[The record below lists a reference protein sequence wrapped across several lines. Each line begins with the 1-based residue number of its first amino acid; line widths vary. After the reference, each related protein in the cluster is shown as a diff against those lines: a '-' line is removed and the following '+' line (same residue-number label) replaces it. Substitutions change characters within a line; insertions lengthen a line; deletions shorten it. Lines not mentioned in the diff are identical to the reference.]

1 MWDLGKISWYL
12 ASVISPRMDMRDLG
26 KVVPRFGTLFCH
38 IWHSLEI
45 FGNLWWCLEVI
56 GTSYAPF
63 GMSGFFVG
71 SQQDLLIPCLCNLAK
86 IWICVILVR
95 WCQDLVLCTATFGIL
110 WKSLG
115 IFGDVRKS
123 LGLLKHQ
130 LESQV
135 FFRKPK
141 KLRDGNHTH
150 LTWEKLAGLEEED
163 QRIKNWNVLL
173 FKVLKRK
180 WLLLKS
186 LLTNWDKRLF
196 WLDIRTTEWVLLH

>member
-1 MWDLGKISWYL
+1 MILVRWCQDLALCS
-12 ASVISPRMDMRDLG
+12 A
-26 KVVPRFGTLFCH
+26 
-38 IWHSLEI
+38 I
-45 FGNLWWCLEVI
+45 FGILWKSLGIFGDVLEVI

-71 SQQDLLIPCLCNLAK
+71 SQQDLLIPCHCNLAK

-95 WCQDLVLCTATFGIL
+95 WCQDLALCTATFGIL

-123 LGLLKHQ
+123 LGLLKHH
-130 LESQV
+130 LECQV

-150 LTWEKLAGLEEED
+150 VG
-163 QRIKNWNVLL
+163 
-173 FKVLKRK
+173 KVGRFRGRGP
-180 WLLLKS
+180 
-186 LLTNWDKRLF
+186 TN
-196 WLDIRTTEWVLLH
+196 

>member
-1 MWDLGKISWYL
+1 
-12 ASVISPRMDMRDLG
+12 MRDLG

-38 IWHSLEI
+38 IWHSLGI
-45 FGNLWWCLEVI
+45 FGDVLEVI

-95 WCQDLVLCTATFGIL
+95 WCQDLALCTATFGIL

-123 LGLLKHQ
+123 LELLKHH
-130 LESQV
+130 LECQG
-135 FFRKPK
+135 F
-141 KLRDGNHTH
+141 LGNP
-150 LTWEKLAGLEEED
+150 
-163 QRIKNWNVLL
+163 RN
-173 FKVLKRK
+173 
-180 WLLLKS
+180 
-186 LLTNWDKRLF
+186 
-196 WLDIRTTEWVLLH
+196 